1 MDKAVE
7 ELQSEFKVL
16 KNEIKE
22 TLSDIR
28 EHLLTN
34 LENPFLHT
42 GDTVASPVNEVA
54 ITVRTAPSD
63 YNEVKPREVPNE
75 TLNESPDESPDEG
88 PGLPSSVS
96 DDTAPGIPPPQ
107 FQEEEGGGGTPPPP
121 RQETAGSSEQSHLET
136 EDSPV
141 LEHNGRQSATRNHQ
155 DRAGQQMNENEAP
168 LDLVTIAALV
178 PWMEE
183 GMNRIGQE
191 RMTAIVDLYGSIG
204 GLTNDLSDVMH
215 RLIALGGGPAEAND
229 VTLRDCLHLIVE
241 LDTLVSRVRYDRPG
255 AALLSMFL
263 NGHDTEMPL
272 PQEND

>member
-34 LENPFLHT
+34 LQNPFLSS
-42 GDTVASPVNEVA
+42 GGTVAAPVNEVA
-54 ITVRTAPSD
+54 ITVRSAPV
-63 YNEVKPREVPNE
+63 EVEKVE
-75 TLNESPDESPDEG
+75 PDEAPDEA
-88 PGLPSSVS
+88 PGLPSPVP

-107 FQEEEGGGGTPPPP
+107 LQNTEDGGGGTPGPP
-121 RQETAGSSEQSHLET
+121 RQATAESSEQSYLDT

-141 LEHNGRQSATRNHQ
+141 FEHDGQQPATSNHQNRAGRQT
-155 DRAGQQMNENEAP
+155 NEGEAP
-168 LDLVTIAALV
+168 PDLVTIAALV

-215 RLIALGGGPAEAND
+215 RLIALGGSPAEAND
-229 VTLRDCLHLIVE
+229 VTLRDCLHIIVE

-263 NGHDTEMPL
+263 NGQGADLP
-272 PQEND
+272 PQESA